1 MNRSNHVVRD
11 GVREPFNEITS
22 FLDASQV
29 YGSSESRALALR
41 TLVDGKMKTS
51 AGDRL
56 PFNVDGLPNLG
67 DGPELF
73 VAGDIRCNENV
84 VLTSLH
90 TLFVREHNR
99 LASRI
104 RQLAPRATDEKVYQ
118 LARKIVGAEIQQ
130 ITYNEFLPA
139 VMGRWA
145 PRSRSR
151 YKKRVNPTIANEFS
165 TALFR
170 VGHTMLSSNLVLGET
185 GDTLSLTDA
194 FTNPEFLLEDPQHM
208 DQLLLGLSRQRC
220 QEIDAFIIDDVRNFL
235 FLPPPFA
242 VGLDLGAIN
251 IQRGRGHGL
260 PPYNEIR
267 AAYGLPKVRD
277 FDDIT
282 SNESVQQALRTAY
295 QSVDDID
302 PWVGGISED
311 HFPGRTSVRSSW
323 RRCTINFHELGTAI
337 DSSTLAIGT

>member
-1 MNRSNHVVRD
+1 
-11 GVREPFNEITS
+11 
-22 FLDASQV
+22 
-29 YGSSESRALALR
+29 
-41 TLVDGKMKTS
+41 
-51 AGDRL
+51 
-56 PFNVDGLPNLG
+56 
-67 DGPELF
+67 
-73 VAGDIRCNENV
+73 
-84 VLTSLH
+84 
-90 TLFVREHNR
+90 

-104 RQLAPRATDEKVYQ
+104 RQLAPGATDEQIYQ
-118 LARKIVGAEIQQ
+118 LARKIVGAEIQH

-139 VMGRWA
+139 VMGSWA
-145 PRSRSR
+145 PRSQSR

-185 GDTLSLTDA
+185 GNTLSLTDA

-295 QSVDDID
+295 QSVDNID
-302 PWVGGISED
+302 AWVGGIAED
-311 HFPGRTSVRSSW
+311 HFPGANVGPLILAAMHDQFSRTRDGDRFFYTRDRDLKQPFVR
-323 RRCTINFHELGTAI
+323 RVIDLNQVTLGRVIRQNTGADTPNKMFFVH
-337 DSSTLAIGT
+337 DSED